1 MPSLRREQLAGMGL
15 HYLFRSFDYFL
26 KTQSELGFKTIEM
39 WAGAPH
45 FLVDDTWHQDC
56 AEARKKVESYGLNVG
71 IFTPECASYQY
82 LICAW
87 DKYAHDRALGY
98 YKQGLHAAGQMGAKY
113 MLTNCCGG
121 DWNEEYERTFER
133 AVNTLQELAPIAAD
147 NGVTLA
153 VETVRPE
160 ESKVIITLPELKRLI
175 DAVGH
180 PNVKAALDTI
190 AMGVAGES
198 PEEWFRVLGSDI
210 VHTHFVDG
218 RPYGHLVWGD
228 GLYPLDDFIQV
239 LNDNH
244 YEGYLGQEITDGR
257 YYDDPAEADRRN
269 MAAFAPYLR

>member
-1 MPSLRREQLAGMGL
+1 MASGLRGGPQKSGKLR
-15 HYLFRSFDYFL
+15 
-26 KTQSELGFKTIEM
+26 
-39 WAGAPH
+39 
-45 FLVDDTWHQDC
+45 
-56 AEARKKVESYGLNVG
+56 LNVG

-133 AVNTLQELAPIAAD
+133 AVNTLRELAPIAAD

-239 LNDNH
+239 LNDN
-244 YEGYLGQEITDGR
+244 LTKAIW
-257 YYDDPAEADRRN
+257 ARRSP
-269 MAAFAPYLR
+269 MAAIMMTRPRPTAATWPPLRLICADIGQSITKQGGFLYEICTQAADLHAEYPLRQFHIGLFS